1 MRTRSFRLAIT
12 ALSVYFLAQ
21 PSAWALKV
29 WLPEAVSSYAATVDR
44 LFYAVLWITGIA
56 FILVQATLVV
66 FLFRYRRREG
76 KAATYTHGN
85 TAAEVAWTVI
95 PALILVWLAVY
106 NQSAWSSIH
115 RMPDSFDLEVE
126 ILAEQFAWN
135 IRYPGPDGN
144 FNTADDIVT
153 INQLHLPLDHV
164 VLMHMRSKDVI
175 HSFFV
180 PQFRVKRDV
189 VPGLT
194 SRMWVQAT
202 KTGNYEIA
210 CAELCGLGHYR
221 MKGFLTVEPEQEFQ
235 QWLAETF
242 EEQES

>member
-1 MRTRSFRLAIT
+1 MRIRQFWLAAA
-12 ALSVYFLAQ
+12 ALSIYLAAQ

-29 WLPEAVSSYAATVDR
+29 WLPEGASSYASTVDQ
-44 LFYAVLWITGIA
+44 LFYIVLWITGIA
-56 FILVQATLVV
+56 FILVQATLV
-66 FLFRYRRREG
+66 FFIFRYRKRQGR
-76 KAATYTHGN
+76 AATYTHGN
-85 TAAEVAWTVI
+85 TAVEVVWTVI

-106 NQSAWSSIH
+106 NQSAWSAIQ
-115 RMPDSFDLEVE
+115 RMPDSYDLELE

-135 IRYPGPDGN
+135 IRYPGSDKD

-153 INQLHLPLDHV
+153 INQLHLPLDQT
-164 VLMHMRSKDVI
+164 VLIHLRSKDVI

-180 PQFRVKRDV
+180 PQFRVKRDA

-194 SRMWVQAT
+194 SRIWVQAT
-202 KTGNYEIA
+202 KAGNYDIA

-221 MKGFLTVEPEQEFQ
+221 MRGFLTVEPQQAFQ